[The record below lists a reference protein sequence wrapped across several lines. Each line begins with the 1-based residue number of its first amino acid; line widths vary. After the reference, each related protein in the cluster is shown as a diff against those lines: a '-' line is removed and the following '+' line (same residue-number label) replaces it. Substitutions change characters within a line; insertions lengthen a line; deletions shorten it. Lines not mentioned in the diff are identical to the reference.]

1 MKHINY
7 RHNQYYG
14 KSYQKHIS
22 ENQHSVPS
30 FSKTLSCLIQLH
42 TAIGDRQCTKNHHIQ
57 TVYEQARYEVH
68 EEFIVSLANA
78 GAQPHTMMIETH
90 DTIVAYIA
98 MRSTLWSE
106 NHACFTEFE
115 PIEHILMATSPLM
128 INSSTVLLR
137 YFFLLFIFSSA
148 TAWLISLFCSC
159 IALSLLGSSFFKLSF
174 LR

>member
-115 PIEHILMATSPLM
+115 PIEHILIDIKVENPFFFAIDVCILPIYCLQVFL
-128 INSSTVLLR
+128 IKVLNE
-137 YFFLLFIFSSA
+137 
-148 TAWLISLFCSC
+148 
-159 IALSLLGSSFFKLSF
+159 
-174 LR
+174 